1 MEFDLVLE
9 GGGAKGM
16 VFVGA
21 LQEFVS
27 RGHQHGRLLGTSA
40 GAVAAALLAAGYDE
54 QELRDAL
61 NEKKDGQSVFT
72 GFLGRPGPFS
82 DELVAASV
90 VRSFLREADI
100 PLVPRNAEDRIDD
113 AVVNAL
119 LKVPRFR
126 NVFSF
131 VERGGWYSADAFV
144 EWMTAKLNSGTFKG
158 QPRRF
163 GDMTLAQFHAATGV
177 DMTVVAS
184 DTSAARLL
192 ILNHRT
198 APDCPVVWAVRMS
211 MSIPLLWQEVEWQAE
226 WGAYRGDKVPGHTV
240 VDGGL
245 LSGFPLALLVS
256 TDPTVTAVMGDRRSP
271 NVIGMLIDELLAV
284 EGAAEAAASF
294 AANATNGDT
303 AGAGAATESST
314 ASAASSG
321 TASSTA
327 AGSGFDFNQL
337 RTVQRIHRLIN
348 TMTQAH
354 DNAVI
359 EEFARLVVRLPAR
372 GYGTVEFD
380 MSDARRDALVRAGR
394 KAMADYLDRIEAA
407 PPSFDIAEQART
419 AAMADRIAARILSE

>member
-27 RGHQHGRLLGTSA
+27 RGHNHGRLLGTSA

-54 QELRDAL
+54 QELMDAL
-61 NEKKDGQSVFT
+61 NEKKDGQSVFV
-72 GFLGRPGPFS
+72 GFLGEPGPFS
-82 DELVAASV
+82 DELIDTGA
-90 VRSFLREADI
+90 VRSLLREADI
-100 PLVPRNAEDRIDD
+100 PLVPRRAEDKIDD
-113 AVVNAL
+113 ALIRAL

-126 NVFSF
+126 NIFSF
-131 VERGGWYSADAFV
+131 VERGGWYTADAFV
-144 EWMTAKLNSGTFKG
+144 EWMTDKLNSGTFKG
-158 QPRRF
+158 QQRDF
-163 GDMTLAQFHAATGV
+163 GDMTLAEFHAATEV

-198 APDCPVVWAVRMS
+198 APKCPVVWAVRMS
-211 MSIPLLWQEVEWQAE
+211 MSIPLLWQEVEWQAD
-226 WGAYRGDKVPGHTV
+226 WGAYRGHDLPGHTV

-271 NVIGMLIDELLAV
+271 HVIGMLIDELMAV
-284 EGAAEAAASF
+284 EGAGAAAASF
-294 AANATNGDT
+294 APSADT
-303 AGAGAATESST
+303 A
-314 ASAASSG
+314 AASSASAG
-321 TASSTA
+321 SATAS
-327 AGSGFDFNQL
+327 GFNFGQL
-337 RTVQRIHRLIN
+337 RTVKRLRGLVD

-380 MSDARRDALVRAGR
+380 MSDDRRNALVRAGR

-407 PPSFDIAEQART
+407 PPSFDMAEQART
-419 AAMADRIAARILSE
+419 AEMADTIATRILTE